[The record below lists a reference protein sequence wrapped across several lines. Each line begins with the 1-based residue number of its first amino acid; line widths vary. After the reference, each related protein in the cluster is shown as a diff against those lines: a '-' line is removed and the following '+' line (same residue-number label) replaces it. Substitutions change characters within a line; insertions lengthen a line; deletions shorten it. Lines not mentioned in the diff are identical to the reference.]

1 MFIESKE
8 TIHNKMLTC
17 SYGCQKNASIACS
30 ACPFRKQITT
40 QREHAAA
47 LHGFGCDDSHSAT
60 CMYWTTFARHVM
72 IDGVLTIYEMF
83 VLDVES
89 IQSLG
94 LRTGG
99 PLVRKVLKREPAS
112 S

>member
-1 MFIESKE
+1 
-8 TIHNKMLTC
+8 
-17 SYGCQKNASIACS
+17 
-30 ACPFRKQITT
+30 
-40 QREHAAA
+40 
-47 LHGFGCDDSHSAT
+47 
-60 CMYWTTFARHVM
+60 MYWTTFARHVM

-99 PLVRKVLKREPAS
+99 PIVRKVLKREPAS